1 MNHARF
7 LRGADAWDMD
17 QQLEVEDADEAE
29 VSVSPGGSPENLSW
43 QPEAKTQSNRG
54 YYEDLIRAAIEGGG
68 RLGGY
73 EISMKWL
80 KVTLARLEGRDAS
93 LEETQDTYQSADKAS
108 HPSTEE
114 PASAP
119 PGQPEL
125 TESQPLENPY

>member
-1 MNHARF
+1 
-7 LRGADAWDMD
+7 MD
-17 QQLEVEDADEAE
+17 QTLEVEDADEAE
-29 VSVSPGGSPENLSW
+29 VSVSPGGSPENPSS
-43 QPEAKTQSNRG
+43 QPEAKTQYHRG
-54 YYEDLIRAAIEGGG
+54 YHVDLIRAAIEGGG

-73 EISMKWL
+73 EISIKWL
-80 KVTLARLEGRDAS
+80 KATLARLEGRDAS